1 MKKGGLASYPVV
13 DIRVRLY
20 DGTYHTVDSSDI
32 AFQLAGIL
40 ALQKALQ
47 QGNPIL
53 LEPIVNVEIRV
64 PQDFVGDVIGTVNA
78 KRGRVLDMLSSGKTQ
93 VVKSQVP
100 LAEMAN
106 YTNELRS
113 MTSGQ
118 GTYTML
124 FSHYEVVPAHIAQ
137 KIVDERKKE
146 KEQQ

>member
-1 MKKGGLASYPVV
+1 
-13 DIRVRLY
+13 
-20 DGTYHTVDSSDI
+20 VDSSDI

-40 ALQKALQ
+40 ALNKAMQ
-47 QGNPIL
+47 QASPIL

-78 KRGRVLDMLSSGKTQ
+78 KRGKVMDMFLSGKTQ

-113 MTSGQ
+113 ITSGK
-118 GTYTML
+118 GTFTMA
-124 FSHYEVVPAHIAQ
+124 FSHYEVVPPHIAQ
-137 KIVDERKKE
+137 KIVDEKKKE
-146 KEQQ
+146 KETQE